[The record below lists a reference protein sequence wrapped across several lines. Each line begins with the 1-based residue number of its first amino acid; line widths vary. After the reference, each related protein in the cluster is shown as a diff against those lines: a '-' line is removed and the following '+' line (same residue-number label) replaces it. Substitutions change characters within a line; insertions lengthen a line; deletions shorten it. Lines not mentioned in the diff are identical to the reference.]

1 MINILGVD
9 IDNQL
14 TKEEIFLKINKFLD
28 SDQAHYIVTPNPEII
43 LKAQKDE
50 ELFHILNQA
59 DLSLADGFGLKLA
72 ALMSGKSLNRFTGA
86 DFVLDLLRI
95 AQNRN
100 KKVLIICNQN
110 GLSSSEDISQ
120 ALKEKYP
127 QLRFLVQAT
136 DFYYQIDESNKKV
149 AIKKCFR
156 CNFLNR
162 IVDRVNKKLEFL
174 FSDKVLDFEADILIC
189 NFGAPFQEKFI
200 WHNYKKIPSLRLAIG
215 IGGALDFLTGKI
227 KRAPK
232 WMRFLGLEWLWRL
245 IRQPKRYNR
254 IFRAV
259 FVFPF
264 KFLKWKFISPHF
276 YRKNVACLLYRESKL
291 SYTALENKKRN
302 PLNNYQILL
311 VERVDEPGHW
321 QLPQGG
327 VDAQAIKIAGSR
339 ELKEELG
346 IDNFTPKK
354 IFKNVFK
361 YRSNRQGRYG
371 FKGQRQS
378 LLIAEFL
385 GSDADIKL
393 NPWDHSNWKWVRAS
407 DLVSEVHPLRK
418 AGTSIFLEKF
428 NNYIIK

>member
-149 AIKKCFR
+149 AIRKCFR
-156 CNFLNR
+156 CNF
-162 IVDRVNKKLEFL
+162 
-174 FSDKVLDFEADILIC
+174 
-189 NFGAPFQEKFI
+189 
-200 WHNYKKIPSLRLAIG
+200 
-215 IGGALDFLTGKI
+215 
-227 KRAPK
+227 
-232 WMRFLGLEWLWRL
+232 
-245 IRQPKRYNR
+245 
-254 IFRAV
+254 
-259 FVFPF
+259 
-264 KFLKWKFISPHF
+264 
-276 YRKNVACLLYRESKL
+276 
-291 SYTALENKKRN
+291 
-302 PLNNYQILL
+302 
-311 VERVDEPGHW
+311 
-321 QLPQGG
+321 
-327 VDAQAIKIAGSR
+327 
-339 ELKEELG
+339 
-346 IDNFTPKK
+346 
-354 IFKNVFK
+354 
-361 YRSNRQGRYG
+361 
-371 FKGQRQS
+371 
-378 LLIAEFL
+378 
-385 GSDADIKL
+385 
-393 NPWDHSNWKWVRAS
+393 
-407 DLVSEVHPLRK
+407 
-418 AGTSIFLEKF
+418 
-428 NNYIIK
+428 